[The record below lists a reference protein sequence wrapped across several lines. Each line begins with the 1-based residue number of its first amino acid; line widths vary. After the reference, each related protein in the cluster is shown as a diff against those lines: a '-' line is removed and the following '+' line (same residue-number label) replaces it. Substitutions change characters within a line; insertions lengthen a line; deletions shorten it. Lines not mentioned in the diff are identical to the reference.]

1 MTNQQSVLSTEKKLL
16 FYCALILILSITSGL
31 VYLGYTVFRSI
42 EIYSYIK
49 SSKRGWQGKVFK
61 TDTELGF
68 AHVPDVQGL
77 HVFPVGPPIPMR
89 FDKNGFRVPVGDTP
103 AESNGRPLVLALG
116 CSFTYGDAVYARDTY
131 PYLVG
136 QALRGTTK
144 NAGCCS
150 CGLSQMLILAG
161 RLIPSHKPDY
171 LIVQYSP
178 WLISRS
184 LSPFAP
190 TYGGKSPGPYFYGD
204 EGLALH
210 PPVFLTNLANLPLE
224 SYRNTPKSII
234 DFISFLWNA
243 GLPQFIYDDFNMS
256 RYTFKRAIGVIPKP
270 ATDENNIVRYVYE
283 EIASLARKNGSRL
296 IIVVLGKSADPVPVP
311 THLFPSDSIIVDAHT
326 TLLERLSI
334 VNDEHYKKAYAH
346 WRGSPPTIVDTHPN
360 EKAHQIIADEILSK
374 IKNRE

>member
-1 MTNQQSVLSTEKKLL
+1 MTNQHSALSTEKKFL
-16 FYCALILILSITSGL
+16 FYCALLLILSSTSAL
-31 VYLGYTVFRSI
+31 VYLGYTVNRSI
-42 EIYSYIK
+42 KIYSYIK
-49 SSKRGWQGKVFK
+49 SSQRGWQGKVFK
-61 TDTELGF
+61 ADTELGF
-68 AHVPDVQGL
+68 AHIPDAKGL

-103 AESNGRPLVLALG
+103 AKSNGRPLVLALG

-136 QALRGTTK
+136 QSLTGTTK

-161 RLIPSHKPDY
+161 RLIPAHKPDY

-184 LSPFAP
+184 LRPFAP
-190 TYGGKSPGPYFYGD
+190 TDGGKSPGPYFYGD
-204 EGLALH
+204 EGVALH
-210 PPVFLTNLANLPLE
+210 PPVFSTNITNFPIE
-224 SYRNTPKSII
+224 RYRSTPKSII
-234 DFISFLWNA
+234 NFISFLWNA

-256 RYTFKRAIGVIPKP
+256 RYMFKRAIGVIPKP
-270 ATDENNIVRYVYE
+270 ASDENNIVRYVYE
-283 EIASLARKNGSRL
+283 EIASLARENGSRL
-296 IIVVLGKSADPVPVP
+296 IIVVLGNSADPVPVP
-311 THLFPSDSIIVDAHT
+311 THLLPSDSTIVDVHA

-334 VNDEHYKKAYAH
+334 VSKENYKKAYAH
-346 WRGSPPTIVDTHPN
+346 WRGSPPRIVDTHPN
-360 EKAHQIIADEILSK
+360 EKAHQIIANEILSK